1 MGRGP
6 LARHWESVSV
16 LSAVLANPP
25 GFDRQATQNARGS
38 AADEPSGAGCR
49 PRTSRGWRT
58 CRPLNG
64 TL

>member
-38 AADEPSGAGCR
+38 AADEPTGTGMLSSADQ
-49 PRTSRGWRT
+49 SRVANMSAT
-58 CRPLNG
+58 V
-64 TL
+64 